1 MGFIIEQ
8 DKDAVQAAHR
18 FQVSA
23 MLQDVQLLDCTA
35 TISEAKLE
43 LEGQLRLG
51 LRMET
56 GIVGHSEENARFW
69 VRISI
74 FGDPADEPEQSE
86 LHRFEVACRYAL
98 AYGLRPGYNPSPQ
111 EMDAFREGNAV
122 FHCWPYS
129 RELVQNMTMRMGLPI
144 PPLPFLRLAPKIAP
158 KKSALKRSAK
168 LQLQSGEE
176 KTND

>member
-1 MGFIIEQ
+1 MGFTIEQ
-8 DKDAVQAAHR
+8 DKDAVQDAHR

-35 TISEAKLE
+35 TVSEAKLE

-56 GIVGHSEENARFW
+56 GIVSHSEENARFW

-86 LHRFEVACRYAL
+86 HHRFEVACRYAL